1 MAGPGGESVSGHPT
15 PYTRL
20 WETQESKLR
29 CTLASPVLVRAGAGP
44 ARRGRGRAGDPSAPH
59 SWRALPGTSG
69 QHVAPITVPKACA
82 RLFLPTGWQ
91 GEGEGGGGRLLWTPA
106 GRRGPG
112 GSGSACGPDSG
123 IQLCPRG
130 ALQALLS
137 SLDPSQFVPLFLPE
151 GLTGTHLG

>member
-1 MAGPGGESVSGHPT
+1 MAGPGGESGSGHPT
-15 PYTRL
+15 PYTLL

-29 CTLASPVLVRAGAGP
+29 STLALPVLVRAGAGP
-44 ARRGRGRAGDPSAPH
+44 VRRGRGRAGDPSAPH

-91 GEGEGGGGRLLWTPA
+91 GEGEGGVGVSFGRLPA
-106 GRRGPG
+106 GGAQAGRALPAAQIPEYSCAPEGPC
-112 GSGSACGPDSG
+112 SPA
-123 IQLCPRG
+123 
-130 ALQALLS
+130 S